1 MKAAEDFLDVVLEAH
16 VIAAANRVPDKEQ
29 ITSPQEMA
37 EQVVKSFICLKVGES
52 GSDINDGVYLYAC
65 DLLTFGLIWK
75 GFYDAIR
82 EGDGERIMVYWKFFL
97 PIFKLLGRKNYS
109 IEAVDIQLLRH
120 HHLSE
125 RQAAQLVWSRF
136 INTHGRKGKN
146 IPCDLHLEHLNR
158 CLKDSLRNLHSN
170 IKPKSVVRAA
180 KAIGVVHH
188 ICSLFSKDITT
199 QVSDKHAKPSTSKDF
214 QTLLSELN
222 SLKVFDVI
230 PKRDHDSIHIKK
242 RLLQKFNKDKYLDWV
257 KNHIH

>member
-1 MKAAEDFLDVVLEAH
+1 MPVLLKPA
-16 VIAAANRVPDKEQ
+16 
-29 ITSPQEMA
+29 QEMA
-37 EQVVKSFICLKVGES
+37 KKMVKSFVYLKVEES
-52 GSDINDGVYLYAC
+52 ASDVDDGVYLYAC
-65 DLLTFGLIWK
+65 DFLTLGLIWK

-82 EGDGERIMVYWKFFL
+82 EGDGERVMVYWKLFL

-109 IEAVDIQLLRH
+109 TIAVDIQLLRH

-158 CLKDSLRNLHSN
+158 CLKDSLRNLHPN

-188 ICSLFSKDITT
+188 M
-199 QVSDKHAKPSTSKDF
+199 
-214 QTLLSELN
+214 
-222 SLKVFDVI
+222 
-230 PKRDHDSIHIKK
+230 
-242 RLLQKFNKDKYLDWV
+242 
-257 KNHIH
+257 